1 MGLLEFDTFENLD
14 FSEILNFLKKKRV
27 FRNFRVFRK
36 IYIFSQILR
45 FRSCVLSSLYIA
57 KPSYVHIF
65 MAIGQE
71 YR

>member
-1 MGLLEFDTFENLD
+1 MGLLECDTFENLD

-36 IYIFSQILR
+36 KKLQILR

-65 MAIGQE
+65 MVIGQE